1 MSRRGVILQ
10 NSMMAIVRHPLRSF
24 LVTTTFALGLASV
37 VSIVGTIEGGRRAIA
52 HDLDALGSDLVA
64 VINPLRL
71 GSLAVGVAT
80 QGRALDSDDI
90 ESVRERL
97 RGDVDSVSPVRID
110 LGLTSTVNGSWRH
123 TMISTTPGFRS
134 VLRPGMLAG
143 RFLSH
148 QDRWSSNPDEP
159 TPAAID
165 EALAVELFGDPV
177 SAMGQELR
185 SIREGR
191 AFSVQ
196 IIGVVKDPLLLRQ
209 YMSSFDA
216 TSSARSIP
224 ARRLQFLNLYLPWKH
239 GQDQPMLLLIDT
251 PGLEQVEEVVEQL
264 EQFIASEK
272 LGVFLHVQKRWVAMV
287 LGIIDRFVGLG
298 HFVWILDLL
307 VVLILT
313 GTISL
318 LAIDESI
325 QEVALRRAE
334 GATVFQ
340 VVMPVLL
347 EGAWLSL
354 AAMGPGIVLG
364 MKILEYG
371 IEPILGWPSWLP
383 PTMIGGT
390 CLALLVTALLGS
402 MLPAW
407 RVARLDP
414 AMVLGGRRDL

>member
-1 MSRRGVILQ
+1 
-10 NSMMAIVRHPLRSF
+10 
-24 LVTTTFALGLASV
+24 
-37 VSIVGTIEGGRRAIA
+37 
-52 HDLDALGSDLVA
+52 
-64 VINPLRL
+64 
-71 GSLAVGVAT
+71 
-80 QGRALDSDDI
+80 
-90 ESVRERL
+90 
-97 RGDVDSVSPVRID
+97 
-110 LGLTSTVNGSWRH
+110 
-123 TMISTTPGFRS
+123 
-134 VLRPGMLAG
+134 
-143 RFLSH
+143 
-148 QDRWSSNPDEP
+148 
-159 TPAAID
+159 
-165 EALAVELFGDPV
+165 
-177 SAMGQELR
+177 
-185 SIREGR
+185 
-191 AFSVQ
+191 
-196 IIGVVKDPLLLRQ
+196 
-209 YMSSFDA
+209 
-216 TSSARSIP
+216 
-224 ARRLQFLNLYLPWKH
+224 
-239 GQDQPMLLLIDT
+239 
-251 PGLEQVEEVVEQL
+251 
-264 EQFIASEK
+264 
-272 LGVFLHVQKRWVAMV
+272 
-287 LGIIDRFVGLG
+287 VGLG

-414 AMVLGGRRDL
+414 AMVLGGRRDLCPDSRSLIPLPMAERGSAGCSSRWREFAGPTAREMVSSVPSTAWI

>member
-1 MSRRGVILQ
+1 MSRRGGALHS
-10 NSMMAIVRHPLRSF
+10 SMMAIVRHPLRSF
-24 LVTTTFALGLASV
+24 LVTATFALGLASV
-37 VSIVGTIEGGRRAIA
+37 VMIVGTIEGGRRAIA
-52 HDLDALGSDLVA
+52 HDLDSLGSDLVA

-80 QGRALDSDDI
+80 TGRPLDRSDV
-90 ESVRERL
+90 ELVREEL
-97 RGDVDSVSPVRID
+97 RGAVDSISPVRLD
-110 LGLTSTVNGSWRH
+110 LGLTSTENGTSRH

-143 RFLSH
+143 RFLSQ
-148 QDRWSSNPDEP
+148 QDRWSSDPDEP

-191 AFSVQ
+191 AFTVR
-196 IIGVVKDPLLLRQ
+196 IIGVAKDPLLLRQ

-224 ARRLQFLNLYLPWKH
+224 ARRLQFLNLYLPWK
-239 GQDQPMLLLIDT
+239 QDEDQPMLLLIDT
-251 PGLEQVEEVVEQL
+251 PGLDQVEAVVEQVEKL
-264 EQFIASEK
+264 IASEQ

-298 HFVWILDLL
+298 HFVWLLDLL

-325 QEVALRRAE
+325 QEVALCRAE
-334 GATVFQ
+334 GATVFE
-340 VVMPVLL
+340 VVTPVLL
-347 EGAWLSL
+347 EGAWLSM
-354 AAMGPGIVLG
+354 AAMVPGIVLG

-402 MLPAW
+402 LLPAW
-407 RVARLDP
+407 RVARLEP
-414 AMVLGGRRDL
+414 ATVLCGRRDL